1 MKSLV
6 PAIILFRAW
15 KFFILYGFPYLDSG
29 KEQYKLWTSWNGGY
43 SSYCNPNSN
52 AYFLAYLS
60 APCLQPPLTTMVL
73 SPYFCFNLN
82 TKLTSVKI
90 LEDLYERF
98 KLNTVNT
105 KMTLQKLTNH
115 SVDRFLTDEKFRE
128 EIETYDNLIVSG
140 SNF

>member
-1 MKSLV
+1 MK
-6 PAIILFRAW
+6 
-15 KFFILYGFPYLDSG
+15 
-29 KEQYKLWTSWNGGY
+29 
-43 SSYCNPNSN
+43 
-52 AYFLAYLS
+52 
-60 APCLQPPLTTMVL
+60 
-73 SPYFCFNLN
+73 N

-90 LEDLYERF
+90 LENLYNRF

-105 KMTLQKLTNH
+105 KMTLQKLTNR